1 MTIEKY
7 LSWRDENGEA
17 FTPVPMGGLSLLNDR
32 ILNKG
37 TAFSEREREELGLR
51 GLLPPHIAT
60 LDEQIERFYQGICQC
75 SSNIE
80 KDVHLRALQDRNE
93 TLFYALIDRYV
104 EEFTPVIYTPTV
116 GLACQQYRDR
126 FQKPRGLYITS
137 KNIRQMK
144 EMVHHFPSKDIK
156 IIVVTDNQ
164 GILGIGDQGVGGMG
178 IPIGKLSLYTLGAGI
193 HPGSCLPITLDV
205 GTDNQELLDN
215 PAYLGKHNKR
225 ITGAEYDQ
233 FIEEFVYRIKEFF
246 PNAILQWEDFSKAN
260 AFRNL
265 ERYQTTLPSFNDDI
279 QGTGSVA
286 LSGIIGAM
294 KIKAEKLKDQS
305 FLVYGAGAG
314 GVGIAK
320 QIMMALI
327 KEGLSEEEAIAR
339 IFTLD
344 SRGLILKH
352 RPGLDEYK
360 KLFAT
365 PKPLTDSWKVENSE
379 HITMAEVIA
388 NHRITVLI
396 GTSGQPNSFPPEMVT
411 DMQRY
416 TKQPVIFPLSNPTS
430 KCEATPEQLYQWS
443 DGQAIVA
450 TGSPFDPVDFNGRKI
465 RVGQGNNVFIFPGVG
480 LSALLGKM
488 ERIDEEVFTI
498 AAYALAD
505 YLTSEDL
512 ESGSV
517 YPKIEKLQDVSLFV
531 ATKVMAHYDKDGRSE
546 DEIREK
552 IHKWMW
558 KPKYLPYKAV

>member
-17 FTPVPMGGLSLLNDR
+17 FTPVPLEGLNLLNDR

-37 TAFSEREREELGLR
+37 TAFTMDERDELGLR
-51 GLLPPHIAT
+51 GLLPPHVAT
-60 LDEQIERFYQGICQC
+60 LDEQVERFYHGVSQC

-80 KDVHLRALQDRNE
+80 KYVHLRALQDRNE
-93 TLFYALIDRYV
+93 TLFYALVDRYV

-116 GLACQQYRDR
+116 GQACQQYSDR
-126 FQKPRGLYITS
+126 FQKPRGLYITPRNVRMM
-137 KNIRQMK
+137 KN
-144 EMVHHFPSKDIK
+144 MVHHFPSKDIK

-193 HPGSCLPITLDV
+193 HPASCLPITLDV
-205 GTDNQELLDN
+205 GTDNQKLLDN

-225 ITGAEYDQ
+225 IVGTEYDQ

-260 AFRNL
+260 AFKNL
-265 ERYQTTLPSFNDDI
+265 ERYQDTLPSFNDDI

-294 KIKAEKLKDQS
+294 KMKREQLKDQS

-327 KEGLSEEEAIAR
+327 KEGLSEEEAISR

-344 SRGLILKH
+344 SRGLIMKE
-352 RPGLDEYK
+352 REGLDEYK

-365 PKPLTDSWKVENSE
+365 PRSVTSEWKVADSN
-379 HITMAEVIA
+379 HITMAELI
-388 NHRITVLI
+388 NNFRITVLI
-396 GTSGQPNSFPPEMVT
+396 GTSGQPNSFTPEMVA

-416 TKQPVIFPLSNPTS
+416 TKRPVIFPLSNPTS

-443 DGQAIVA
+443 DGEAIVA
-450 TGSPFDPVDFNGRKI
+450 TGSPFDPVEFQGKTFRI
-465 RVGQGNNVFIFPGVG
+465 GQGNNVFIFPGVG
-480 LSALLGKM
+480 LAALLGGM
-488 ERIDEEVFTI
+488 ERVDEEVFTI

-505 YLTSEDL
+505 YLSDEDL
-512 ESGSV
+512 AAGTV

-531 ATKVMAHYDKDGRSE
+531 ATKVIAHYDQSGRSE
-546 DEIREK
+546 DEITEK
-552 IHKWMW
+552 IKKWMW